1 MQTFCLKGSIYNET
15 DIKWTTFLRKT
26 NQLQLFAQI
35 SIRQIRKLSRVGNR
49 NILLNQLD
57 QWFLTFQ
64 PTRTHWA
71 FVKFSR
77 TPCLKSNS
85 NWYCTNTISLQRNK
99 NTINLQ

>member
-49 NILLNQLD
+49 NILL
-57 QWFLTFQ
+57 
-64 PTRTHWA
+64 
-71 FVKFSR
+71 
-77 TPCLKSNS
+77 
-85 NWYCTNTISLQRNK
+85 
-99 NTINLQ
+99 